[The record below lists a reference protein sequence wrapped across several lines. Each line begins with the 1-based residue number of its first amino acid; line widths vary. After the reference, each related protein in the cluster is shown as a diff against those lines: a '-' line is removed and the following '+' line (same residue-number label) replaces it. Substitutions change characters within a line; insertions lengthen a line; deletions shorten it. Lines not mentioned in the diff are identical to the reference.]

1 MTRTMNQLDPLD
13 RAVLSESGNAQDI
26 VLKLYGKKIGM
37 NNAEKQLA
45 GARMHAQAKL
55 DSVMPADD
63 NYQEEIGFTG
73 TGTRTTTR
81 MLNLSEEDKQ
91 NPERVMTLMGFD
103 PALWD
108 IVDLKMRRNYWDV
121 TMKLKGEDGTEAPD
135 KSTNHAFEVSIK
147 VKPKLGAALSSDSL
161 ARVIQGIDFALPKG
175 NYKYA
180 SNGLMWEV
188 PFMDLH
194 FGKFAWADQT
204 GEDHYDI
211 KIAKQ
216 RALDALRYFLG
227 KAGDYEKILFP
238 IGQDFFHID
247 NVDNSTTS
255 GTRVDTDGRW
265 EKIFALG
272 LEFLVE
278 ALAELRRIAPVDV
291 FYVPG
296 NHDKLLSYCAV
307 EALGLGFRNDPAVTV
322 DTGPTARKYRQFGR
336 NLIGFSH
343 GKEGKRIE
351 TVMQVDAPE
360 MWGQTDVREWHLGDL
375 HHEEVQEVG
384 GIVIRR
390 LPSLTSTD
398 GWHAEKGFTGSHK
411 RAQAF
416 VWDKENGLVDIQ
428 YSPTI
433 KVRESDL

>member
-1 MTRTMNQLDPLD
+1 MRTVNQLDPLD
-13 RAVLSESGNAQDI
+13 RAVLSESGKAQDI
-26 VLKLYGKKIGM
+26 ILKLYNKEIGQ
-37 NNAEKQLA
+37 NNAQKQLA

-55 DSVMPADD
+55 DSVTPADND
-63 NYQEEIGFTG
+63 RMEEIGFTG

-81 MLNLSEEDKQ
+81 MMNLSEEDRQ
-91 NPERVMTLMGFD
+91 NPERVMTLMGYD
-103 PALWD
+103 PMLWD

-121 TMKLKGEDGTEAPD
+121 TMKIDDSYAEKH
-135 KSTNHAFEVSIK
+135 TNHAFEVSLR
-147 VKPKLGAALSSDSL
+147 VKPKLGADLSTQAIVNVL
-161 ARVIQGIDFALPKG
+161 EGIDFTIPKG

-180 SNGLMWEV
+180 HNGLMWEV

-194 FGKFAWADQT
+194 FGKLAWADQT

-211 KIAKQ
+211 KIAKD
-216 RALDALRYFLG
+216 RALDALQYFLG
-227 KAGDYEKILFP
+227 RAGDYEKILFP

-247 NVDNSTTS
+247 NVDGATTS
-255 GTRVDTDGRW
+255 GTRMDTDGRW
-265 EKIFALG
+265 EKIFGVG

-278 ALAELRRIAPVDV
+278 AIGELRRLAPVDV

-307 EALGLGFRNDPAVTV
+307 EALKLGFKDDPSITV
-322 DTGPTARKYRQFGR
+322 ETHPTARKYRRFGN

-351 TVMQVDAPE
+351 TLMQDESPD
-360 MWGQTDVREWHLGDL
+360 WSDTLFREWHLGDL
-375 HHEEVQEVG
+375 HHEEVKEVG
-384 GIVIRR
+384 GMVIRR
-390 LPSLTSTD
+390 LPALTSTD
-398 GWHAEKGFTGSHK
+398 GWHADKGYTGSLK

-428 YSPTI
+428 FSPAIRT
-433 KVRESDL
+433 RE